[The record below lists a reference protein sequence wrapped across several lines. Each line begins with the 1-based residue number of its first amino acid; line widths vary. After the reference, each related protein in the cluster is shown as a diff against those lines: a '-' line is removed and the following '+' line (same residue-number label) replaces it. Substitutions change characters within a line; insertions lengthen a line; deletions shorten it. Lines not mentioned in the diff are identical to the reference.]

1 MEFSSEAILNIQKRI
16 QSRTSIP
23 TTEEATKQWFILP
36 LLVALGYDPYSSDI
50 IPEYTTDVGIKNGEK
65 VDYALQIDDEIVA
78 LVECKQFGT
87 FLCDKYVS
95 QLYRYFTVS
104 DAHIAILSNGDDYW
118 FFTDS
123 KKDNIMDLEPYYTV
137 KISTASENDI
147 LKLDRYSK
155 ARIRE
160 TNAKSLASVEKFRQ
174 ECKEFAHSLKTAC
187 IPLWVL
193 DALEERSGI
202 SGVDRFKLIEIV
214 SEEVAKEF
222 GKTVDACK
230 ENKEIQPINEVS
242 NEASAGSSKVKD
254 GRKFI
259 VDKSAKSNIRLNH
272 FYIYND
278 YSDGNWKFHT
288 IGEAIILG
296 KKYKDITAKAL
307 LLHTVEE
314 LNNANKFKRD
324 EIVKDFRF
332 KGNYKISTKAD
343 FNGAEYVPCADVYVN
358 TRLSMT
364 DIIRFIEK
372 LLSFCK
378 VPDEQIY
385 ISFKD

>member
-1 MEFSSEAILNIQKRI
+1 MEFSSEAILNIQKKI
-16 QSRTSIP
+16 QSKTSIP

-87 FLCDKYVS
+87 LLSDKYVS

-123 KKDNIMDLEPYYTV
+123 KKDNIMDLEPYYTI
-137 KISTASENDI
+137 KISTASEEAI

-155 ARIRE
+155 ASIRE

-174 ECKEFAHSLKTAC
+174 ECKEFAHSLKTSS

-193 DALEERSGI
+193 DTLEKRSGI
-202 SGVDRFKLIEIV
+202 SGVDKFKLIEIV

-222 GKTVDACK
+222 NKTIDELE
-230 ENKEIQPINEVS
+230 ENKAMHDIDEVPS
-242 NEASAGSSKVKD
+242 VNNQVK
-254 GRKFI
+254 GRRTFI
-259 VDKSAKSNIRLNH
+259 VDKSTKSNIRLNH
-272 FYIYND
+272 FYVYND
-278 YSDGNWKFHT
+278 YSEGNWKFHT

-296 KKYKDITAKAL
+296 KKYKNITAKAL
-307 LLHTVEE
+307 LLHTIEQ
-314 LNNANKFKRD
+314 LHNANKFKRE
-324 EIVKDFRF
+324 EIAKDLRF
-332 KGNYKISTKAD
+332 SGTYKISTKAD
-343 FNGAEYVPCADVYVN
+343 FNGAEFVPGADVYVN
-358 TRLSMT
+358 TRLNMDS
-364 DIIRFIEK
+364 IIRFIEK
-372 LLSFCK
+372 LLSFCN

-385 ISFKD
+385 VSFRD

>member
-1 MEFSSEAILNIQKRI
+1 MEFSSEAILSIQKRI
-16 QSRTSIP
+16 QSKTSIP

-87 FLCDKYVS
+87 LLSDKYVS

-123 KKDNIMDLEPYYTV
+123 KKDNIMDLEPYYTI
-137 KISTASENDI
+137 KISTASEEAI

-155 ARIRE
+155 ASIRE

-174 ECKEFAHSLKTAC
+174 ECKEFAHSLKTSS

-193 DALEERSGI
+193 DTLEKRSGI
-202 SGVDRFKLIEIV
+202 SGVDKFKLIEIV

-222 GKTVDACK
+222 NKTTDALE
-230 ENKEIQPINEVS
+230 ENKEIQYIDEVPS
-242 NEASAGSSKVKD
+242 VNNRVN
-254 GRKFI
+254 GRRTFI
-259 VDKSAKSNIRLNH
+259 VDKSTKSNIRLNH

-278 YSDGNWKFHT
+278 YSEGNWKFHT

-296 KKYKDITAKAL
+296 KKYKNITAKAL
-307 LLHTVEE
+307 LLHTIEE
-314 LNNANKFKRD
+314 LHNANKFKRE

-332 KGNYKISTKAD
+332 SGTYKISTKAD
-343 FNGAEYVPCADVYVN
+343 FKGAEFVPGADVYVN
-358 TRLSMT
+358 TRLNMDS
-364 DIIRFIEK
+364 IIKFIER
-372 LLSFCK
+372 LLSFCN

-385 ISFKD
+385 VSFKD

>member
-1 MEFSSEAILNIQKRI
+1 MEFSSEAILSIQKRI
-16 QSRTSIP
+16 QSKTSIP
-23 TTEEATKQWFILP
+23 TNEEATKQWFILP

-87 FLCDKYVS
+87 LLSDKYVS

-123 KKDNIMDLEPYYTV
+123 NKDNIMDLEPYYTI
-137 KISTASENDI
+137 KISTASEEAI

-155 ARIRE
+155 ASIRE

-174 ECKEFAHSLKTAC
+174 ECKEFAHSLKTSS

-193 DALEERSGI
+193 DTLEKRSGI
-202 SGVDRFKLIEIV
+202 SGVDKFKLIEIV

-222 GKTVDACK
+222 NKTIDALE
-230 ENKEIQPINEVS
+230 ENKEIQSIDEVPS
-242 NEASAGSSKVKD
+242 VNRQVNS
-254 GRKFI
+254 RRTFI
-259 VDKSAKSNIRLNH
+259 VDKSTKSNIRLNH
-272 FYIYND
+272 FYVYND
-278 YSDGNWKFHT
+278 YSEGNWKFHT

-296 KKYKDITAKAL
+296 KKYKNITAKAL
-307 LLHTVEE
+307 LLHTIEQ
-314 LNNANKFKRD
+314 LHNANKFKRE
-324 EIVKDFRF
+324 EIVRDFRF
-332 KGNYKISTKAD
+332 SGTYKISTKAD
-343 FNGAEYVPCADVYVN
+343 FKGAEFVPGADVYVN
-358 TRLSMT
+358 TRLNMDS
-364 DIIRFIEK
+364 IIKFIERI
-372 LLSFCK
+372 LSFCN

-385 ISFKD
+385 VSFKD

>member
-1 MEFSSEAILNIQKRI
+1 MEFSSEAILSIQKRI
-16 QSRTSIP
+16 QSKTSIP

-87 FLCDKYVS
+87 LLSDKYVS

-123 KKDNIMDLEPYYTV
+123 KKDNIMDLEPYYTI
-137 KISTASENDI
+137 KISTASEEAI

-155 ARIRE
+155 ASIRE

-174 ECKEFAHSLKTAC
+174 ECKEFAHSLKTSS

-193 DALEERSGI
+193 DTLEKRSGI
-202 SGVDRFKLIEIV
+202 SGVDKFKLIEIV

-222 GKTVDACK
+222 NKTIDALE
-230 ENKEIQPINEVS
+230 ENNEMHAIDEVPS
-242 NEASAGSSKVKD
+242 VNNQAK
-254 GRKFI
+254 GRRTFI
-259 VDKSAKSNIRLNH
+259 VDKSTKSNIRLNH
-272 FYIYND
+272 FYVYND
-278 YSDGNWKFHT
+278 YSEGNWKFHT

-296 KKYKDITAKAL
+296 KKYKNITAKAL
-307 LLHTVEE
+307 LLHTIEQ
-314 LNNANKFKRD
+314 LHNDNKFKRE

-332 KGNYKISTKAD
+332 SGTYKISTKAD
-343 FNGAEYVPCADVYVN
+343 FKGAEFVPGADVYVN
-358 TRLSMT
+358 TRLNMDS
-364 DIIRFIEK
+364 IIKFIER
-372 LLSFCK
+372 LLSFCN

-385 ISFKD
+385 VSFRD

>member
-1 MEFSSEAILNIQKRI
+1 MEFSSEAILSIQKRI
-16 QSRTSIP
+16 QSKTSIP

-87 FLCDKYVS
+87 LLSDKYVS

-123 KKDNIMDLEPYYTV
+123 KKDNIMDLEPYYTI
-137 KISTASENDI
+137 KISTASEEAI

-155 ARIRE
+155 ASIRE

-174 ECKEFAHSLKTAC
+174 ECKEFAHSLKTSS

-193 DALEERSGI
+193 DTLEKRSGI
-202 SGVDRFKLIEIV
+202 SGVDKFKLIEIV

-222 GKTVDACK
+222 NKTIDALE
-230 ENKEIQPINEVS
+230 ENKEMHAIDEVPS
-242 NEASAGSSKVKD
+242 VNNQVK
-254 GRKFI
+254 GRRTFI
-259 VDKSAKSNIRLNH
+259 VDKSTKSNIRLNH
-272 FYIYND
+272 FYVYND
-278 YSDGNWKFHT
+278 YSEGNWKFHT

-296 KKYKDITAKAL
+296 KKYKNITAKAL
-307 LLHTVEE
+307 LLHTIEQ
-314 LNNANKFKRD
+314 LNNANKFKRE
-324 EIVKDFRF
+324 EIVRDFRF
-332 KGNYKISTKAD
+332 SGTYKISTTAD
-343 FNGAEYVPCADVYVN
+343 FKGAEFVPGANVYVN
-358 TRLSMT
+358 TRLNMES
-364 DIIRFIEK
+364 IIKFIER
-372 LLSFCK
+372 LLSFCN

-385 ISFKD
+385 VSFRD

>member
-1 MEFSSEAILNIQKRI
+1 MEFSSEAILSIQKRI
-16 QSRTSIP
+16 QSKTSIP

-87 FLCDKYVS
+87 LLSDKYVS

-123 KKDNIMDLEPYYTV
+123 KKDNIMDLEPYYTI
-137 KISTASENDI
+137 KISTASEEAI

-155 ARIRE
+155 ASIRE

-174 ECKEFAHSLKTAC
+174 ECKEFAHSLKTSS

-193 DALEERSGI
+193 DTLEKRSGI
-202 SGVDRFKLIEIV
+202 SGVDKFKLIEIV

-222 GKTVDACK
+222 NKTTDAL
-230 ENKEIQPINEVS
+230 EVNKEMPAIDVVS
-242 NEASAGSSKVKD
+242 SVNRQVN
-254 GRKFI
+254 GRRTFI
-259 VDKSAKSNIRLNH
+259 VDKSTKSNIKLNH

-296 KKYKDITAKAL
+296 KKYKNITAKAL
-307 LLHTVEE
+307 LLHTIEE
-314 LNNANKFKRD
+314 LHNANKFKRE
-324 EIVKDFRF
+324 EIVNDLRF
-332 KGNYKISTKAD
+332 SGTYKISTKAD
-343 FNGAEYVPCADVYVN
+343 FAGAEFVPGADVYVN
-358 TRLSMT
+358 TRLNMDS
-364 DIIRFIEK
+364 IIRFIEK
-372 LLSFCK
+372 LLSFCN

-385 ISFKD
+385 VSFKD

>member
-1 MEFSSEAILNIQKRI
+1 MEFSSEAILSIQKRI
-16 QSRTSIP
+16 QSKTSIP

-87 FLCDKYVS
+87 LLSDKYVS

-123 KKDNIMDLEPYYTV
+123 KKDNIMDLEPYYTI
-137 KISTASENDI
+137 KISTASEEAI

-155 ARIRE
+155 ASIRE

-174 ECKEFAHSLKTAC
+174 ECKEFAHSLKTSS

-193 DALEERSGI
+193 DTLEKRSGI
-202 SGVDRFKLIEIV
+202 SGVDKFKLIEIV

-222 GKTVDACK
+222 NKTTDALE
-230 ENKEIQPINEVS
+230 ENKEIQSIDEVPS
-242 NEASAGSSKVKD
+242 VNRQVNS
-254 GRKFI
+254 RRTFI
-259 VDKSAKSNIRLNH
+259 VDKSTKSNIRLNH
-272 FYIYND
+272 FYVYND
-278 YSDGNWKFHT
+278 YSEGNWKFHT

-296 KKYKDITAKAL
+296 KKYKNITAKAL
-307 LLHTVEE
+307 LLHTIEQ
-314 LNNANKFKRD
+314 LHNANKFKRE

-332 KGNYKISTKAD
+332 SGTYKISTKAD
-343 FNGAEYVPCADVYVN
+343 FKGAEFVPGAAVYVN
-358 TRLSMT
+358 TRLNMDS
-364 DIIRFIEK
+364 IIKFIER
-372 LLSFCK
+372 LLSFCN

-385 ISFKD
+385 VSFRD